1 MNEVF
6 HILDEDTVKARITDH
21 DPTKVI
27 VRWTDK
33 LQFVRYRHTLEY
45 QLFKHPKYAQVNTIL
60 HCIRNELIEHTERE
74 EE

>member
-6 HILDEDTVKARITDH
+6 HIVDEDRIKTRIADH
-21 DPTKVI
+21 DTTQVI

-45 QLFKHPKYAQVNTIL
+45 QLFKHPKYALVNTIL
-60 HCIRNELIEHTERE
+60 HCIGNLLITHKERE